1 MHVNIP
7 PQSRLAETKLRLVL
21 SRSRISFVHGLVI
34 SICYL
39 VFRWNES
46 NIKCSLSYLLS
57 NKMKINFD
65 VLCPCMKHWISSE
78 VSGTEVITPQHR
90 WSRLRNIKFTK
101 KRLYP
106 YCLGCT
112 ICQCVIFSFSGW
124 SWHRG
129 LLPRAPRHQI
139 RAKEKSIACSRT
151 PVVYTACPISISK
164 NTEQHREGFSD
175 A

>member
-78 VSGTEVITPQHR
+78 VTAPRLSHHSTGGRGWGISS
-90 WSRLRNIKFTK
+90 SRRRDCIHIASAVPFANALYSASVDDHDTVGCFRELHDIKLGPK
-101 KRLYP
+101 KR
-106 YCLGCT
+106 
-112 ICQCVIFSFSGW
+112 
-124 SWHRG
+124 
-129 LLPRAPRHQI
+129 A
-139 RAKEKSIACSRT
+139 
-151 PVVYTACPISISK
+151 
-164 NTEQHREGFSD
+164 
-175 A
+175 